1 MTFFNVWRLL
11 VAAQEGSDNW
21 SDITA
26 AVEYNNL

>member
-11 VAAQEGSDNW
+11 VAVQEDSDNW